1 MIPTWVTDPAGNVY
15 VNDLVRSVKATIL
28 VPPAAQNPLT
38 TPAGGVVNPT
48 LSTPVIIEG
57 GEDSVTEIFSLIG
70 AHDPSVIIADI
81 RNRLE
86 VEIKDN
92 SYRRVYMN
100 RPILANH
107 VFGTNL
113 QPFFLNES
121 IFLESQQVLNL
132 QFYNRSALGQS
143 VYRMAFESRKFQAS
157 ALANQNVTRQISEF
171 RQRKTF
177 LNPFWFTSDAAV
189 QLPAGGTVPVFFNN
203 SRDNFLILF
212 NIMCQTII
220 VQPVAP
226 PPPPPDLGDTEEI
239 ISFRIFDSRTDR
251 PLNNQP
257 ITLNTATGTAQFP
270 FQLPTALMV
279 EPRTTL
285 RVDLTNLITNK
296 VVDVFFTFHG
306 VASFMGEGNPWT
318 DQMVDQPA
326 RAMAVHGAP

>member
-38 TPAGGVVNPT
+38 TPAGGVLNPT

-157 ALANQNVTRQISEF
+157 ALANQNVTRQIGEF

-212 NIMCQTII
+212 NIMCQTITTGVAGDVQEI
-220 VQPVAP
+220 V
-226 PPPPPDLGDTEEI
+226 
-239 ISFRIFDSRTDR
+239 SFRIFDPRTAR

-279 EPRTTL
+279 EPRTTVQ
-285 RVDLTNLITNK
+285 VDMTNLIT
-296 VVDVFFTFHG
+296 DQPTEVFFTFHG

>member
-15 VNDLVRSVKATIL
+15 INDLIRSVKSTIL

-38 TPAGGVVNPT
+38 TPAGGALNPT
-48 LSTPVIIEG
+48 LSAPVIIEG

-70 AHDPSVIIADI
+70 AHQAGVPAAVQ
-81 RNRLE
+81 NRLE

-100 RPILANH
+100 RPILANQ

-113 QPFFLNES
+113 QPYFLNES

-132 QFYNRSALGQS
+132 QFYNRSVAGAS
-143 VYRMAFESRKFQAS
+143 VYRMAFEARKFQAS
-157 ALANQNVTRQISEF
+157 ALANNDVTQQIGLM
-171 RQRKTF
+171 RRRKTF
-177 LNPFWFTSDAAV
+177 LNPFWLTSQAPV
-189 QLPAGGTVPVFFNN
+189 QLPAGGTVPVFFENTK
-203 SRDNFLILF
+203 DNFLILF

-279 EPRTTL
+279 EPRTTF

-306 VASFMGEGNPWT
+306 VASFMAAENPWT
-318 DQMVDQPA
+318 DLMIDQPA
-326 RAMAVHGAP
+326 KSMAVHGAP

>member
-212 NIMCQTII
+212 NIMCQTITTGVAGDVQEI
-220 VQPVAP
+220 V
-226 PPPPPDLGDTEEI
+226 
-239 ISFRIFDSRTDR
+239 SFRIFDPRTAR

-279 EPRTTL
+279 EPRTMVQ
-285 RVDLTNLITNK
+285 VDMTNLIT
-296 VVDVFFTFHG
+296 DQPTEVFFTFHG

>member
-1 MIPTWVTDPAGNVY
+1 MIPTWVTDPAGNVFI
-15 VNDLVRSVKATIL
+15 NDLIRSVKSTIL

-38 TPAGGVVNPT
+38 TPAGGALNPT
-48 LSTPVIIEG
+48 LSAPVIIEG

-70 AHDPSVIIADI
+70 AHQAGVPAAVQ
-81 RNRLE
+81 NRLE

-100 RPILANH
+100 RPILANQ

-113 QPFFLNES
+113 QPYFLNES

-132 QFYNRSALGQS
+132 QFYNRSVAGQS
-143 VYRMAFESRKFQAS
+143 VYRMAFEARKFQAS
-157 ALANQNVTRQISEF
+157 ALANNDVTQQIGSM
-171 RQRKTF
+171 RRRKTF

-203 SRDNFLILF
+203 TRDNFLVLF
-212 NIMCQTII
+212 NIMCQTITTG
-220 VQPVAP
+220 VA
-226 PPPPPDLGDTEEI
+226 GDTQEI
-239 ISFRIFDSRTDR
+239 ISFRIFDPRTER

-257 ITLNTATGTAQFP
+257 ITLNIGTGTAQFP

-285 RVDLTNLITNK
+285 RVELTNLIT
-296 VVDVFFTFHG
+296 DQPTEVFFTFHG
-306 VASFMGEGNPWT
+306 VASFMAAENPWT
-318 DQMVDQPA
+318 DLMIDQPA
-326 RAMAVHGAP
+326 KSMAVHGAP

>member
-15 VNDLVRSVKATIL
+15 INDLIRSVKSTIL

-38 TPAGGVVNPT
+38 TLAGGALNPT
-48 LSTPVIIEG
+48 LSAPVIIEG

-70 AHDPSVIIADI
+70 AHQAGVPADVQ
-81 RNRLE
+81 NRLE

-100 RPILANH
+100 RPILANQ

-113 QPFFLNES
+113 QPYFLNES

-132 QFYNRSALGQS
+132 QFYNRSVAGAS
-143 VYRMAFESRKFQAS
+143 VYRMAFEARKFQAS
-157 ALANQNVTRQISEF
+157 ALANNDVTQQIGSM
-171 RQRKTF
+171 RRRKTF

-203 SRDNFLILF
+203 TRDNFLVLF
-212 NIMCQTII
+212 NIMCQTITTG
-220 VQPVAP
+220 VA
-226 PPPPPDLGDTEEI
+226 GDTQEI
-239 ISFRIFDSRTDR
+239 ISFRIFDPRTER

-257 ITLNTATGTAQFP
+257 ITLNIGTGTAQFP

-285 RVDLTNLITNK
+285 RVELTNLIT
-296 VVDVFFTFHG
+296 DQPTEVFFTFHG
-306 VASFMGEGNPWT
+306 VASFMAAENPWT
-318 DQMVDQPA
+318 DLMIDQPA
-326 RAMAVHGAP
+326 KSMAVHGAP